1 MKSYLTKNNICFVP
15 ALIMQTLQTLLV
27 IFVAVLLSL
36 LIDAVSGSIQSGDT
50 SPLKTILIACILYAI
65 LLGLSV
71 FLTGRLKGRC
81 IMHAMTA
88 LKRDVMHAVLQKDMV
103 SYRQDSKGTYIAML
117 NHNMSLVE
125 ENAFKN
131 FFSIYESILSMTLA
145 AVVLVVTNP
154 LVALFSLFCTFVPTM
169 IPKMFSKK
177 LADTQKTAAEKAAG
191 YQTEVNELLD
201 GYELIKNYSIE
212 KELEARCLE
221 HLTQS
226 EHSKYRQGCEMAKL
240 QGIANTASILTQ
252 FLIMLFAGFL
262 AAKGYI
268 TLGSIVAVT
277 QLSGQVISPA
287 SQLTA
292 MFGLFT
298 SVRPIS
304 EQITE
309 LLQEHDSCITTVPSV
324 PMKHAKHVLPNHA
337 AHVLSNH
344 DAPALP
350 NQNSHAASIS
360 PDRTKG
366 NAVNPAA
373 PSSDSG
379 HNIIFQDVSFSYGQ
393 HNVLSHLNLSLKKG
407 KKYALTGN
415 SGSGK
420 STILK
425 LLMQYYPSY
434 DGQILIDGTD
444 LNDYGCFFK
453 ECAYV
458 GQEVFLFNDTIEQNI
473 CLYQEVNH
481 DRLSYAV
488 REAGLEEVIN
498 RTDSGLQT
506 LAGENGANFS
516 GGERQ
521 RIAIARALYH
531 QKRILLFDEATSAL
545 DSGMAEKIETLILTL
560 RDVTCLFVSHKLS
573 DSCVSGYDR
582 IIRLEAGNVSG

>member
-1 MKSYLTKNNICFVP
+1 MIASEKHLKREVLIMKSYLTKNNICFVP

-81 IMHAMTA
+81 IMNAMTA

-103 SYRQDSKGTYIAML
+103 SYHQDSKGTYIAIL

-145 AVVLVVTNP
+145 AVVLIVTNP
-154 LVALFSLFCTFVPTM
+154 LVALFSLVCTFVPTM

-177 LADTQKTAAEKAAG
+177 LAETQKTAAEKAAD

-212 KELEARCLE
+212 KELESRCLE
-221 HLTQS
+221 RLTQA

-287 SQLTA
+287 SQLTS

-298 SVRPIS
+298 SVRPVLM
-304 EQITE
+304 QITE
-309 LLQEHDSCITTVPSV
+309 LLQEHGTCITPALSV
-324 PMKHAKHVLPNHA
+324 PTKHASPILP
-337 AHVLSNH
+337 
-344 DAPALP
+344 DRTG
-350 NQNSHAASIS
+350 HAASIS
-360 PDRTKG
+360 PDRAKG
-366 NAVNPAA
+366 NAADLAA
-373 PSSDSG
+373 SLSDSG
-379 HNIIFQDVSFSYGQ
+379 HDIVFQDVSFSYGQ
-393 HNVLSHLNLSLKKG
+393 HNVLSHLNLTLEKG
-407 KKYALTGN
+407 KKYALTGD

-434 DGQILIDGTD
+434 DGQIFIDRTE
-444 LNDYGCFFK
+444 LKEYGCFFK

-458 GQEVFLFNDTIEQNI
+458 GQNVFLFNDTIEKNI
-473 CLYQEVNH
+473 CLFQEK
-481 DRLSYAV
+481 DPERLAFAV
-488 REAGLEEVIN
+488 REAGLEEVIS
-498 RTDSGLQT
+498 RTDGGLQA

-531 QKRILLFDEATSAL
+531 QKKILLFDEATSAL
-545 DSGMAEKIETLILTL
+545 DSGMAEKIEMLILTL

-573 DSCVSGYDR
+573 DSCVNGYDR

>member
-50 SPLKTILIACILYAI
+50 SPLKTILIACTLYAI

-81 IMHAMTA
+81 IMNAMTA

-169 IPKMFSKK
+169 IPKIFSKK

-191 YQTEVNELLD
+191 YQTEINELLD

-212 KELEARCLE
+212 KELESRCLE
-221 HLTQS
+221 HLAQA

-298 SVRPIS
+298 SARPVLK
-304 EQITE
+304 QITE
-309 LLQEHDSCITTVPSV
+309 LLQEHDACISPVPSV
-324 PMKHAKHVLPNHA
+324 PMKHAKHVLPD
-337 AHVLSNH
+337 H
-344 DAPALP
+344 DAHALP
-350 NQNSHAASIS
+350 NQNSHAASIL
-360 PDRTKG
+360 PDRAKD
-366 NAVNPAA
+366 NAADPAG

-379 HNIIFQDVSFSYGQ
+379 HDIIFQDVSFSYGQ
-393 HNVLSHLNLSLKKG
+393 HNVLSHLNLFLKEG

-473 CLYQEVNH
+473 SLYQEVNH

-498 RTDSGLQT
+498 RTDGGLQA

-531 QKRILLFDEATSAL
+531 QKKILLFDEATSAL

-573 DSCVSGYDR
+573 DSCLSGYDR
-582 IIRLEAGNVSG
+582 IIRLKAGNVSG